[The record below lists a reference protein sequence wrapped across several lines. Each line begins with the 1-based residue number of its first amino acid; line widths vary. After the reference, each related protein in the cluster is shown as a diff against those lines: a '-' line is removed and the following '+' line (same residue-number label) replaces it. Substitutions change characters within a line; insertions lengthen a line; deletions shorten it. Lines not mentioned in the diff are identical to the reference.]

1 MIISIKKNIYNK
13 ILFDTSIPPPET
25 GGILGSENGVITSYM
40 PDKGL
45 YYGKIGQYVPTVS
58 ILNKQIQEWYEQNIM
73 FCGIY
78 HTHYEGDIRLSGG
91 DILYIE
97 SILRQFEPYVDSL
110 LFPLVF
116 PKKEII
122 FYSAKLQEGHI
133 NVVDEELLII
143 N

>member
-1 MIISIKKNIYNK
+1 MVRIREAIYYK
-13 ILFDTSIPPPET
+13 ILFDTPILPPET
-25 GGILGSENGVITSYM
+25 GGILGSENCIITSYM
-40 PDKGL
+40 PDKGV
-45 YYGKIGQYVPTVS
+45 YNGKIGQYVPTIS
-58 ILNKQIQEWYEQNIM
+58 ILNKQIQEWYDQNIM

-97 SILRQFEPYVDSL
+97 SILRQFQPYVDSL

-133 NVVDEELLII
+133 NVIDEEILII